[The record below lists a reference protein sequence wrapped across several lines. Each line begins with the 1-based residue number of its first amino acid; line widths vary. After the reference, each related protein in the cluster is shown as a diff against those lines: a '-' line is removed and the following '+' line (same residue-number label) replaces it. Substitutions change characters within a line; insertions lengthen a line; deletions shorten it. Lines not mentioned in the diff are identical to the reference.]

1 MKICAI
7 IAEYNPFHNGHKYQI
22 DEAKRITNSDSV
34 VAIMSG
40 NFVER
45 GEPACFDKFARAKL
59 AIQNGIDIVFELPTL
74 YATSSSEYF
83 ATGAIST
90 LNNLNAINCV
100 SFGVENQDLNLL
112 KRISNIL
119 IEEPKA
125 YTQKLKS
132 ELNKGLAFPVAR
144 SIALKD
150 FLKNQYNPKEIEDL
164 LLDSNN
170 ILAIEYLKALNQTKS
185 CIEPIPIK
193 RIGTSYNSLEIND
206 NIASSTAI
214 RELFKN
220 KKYELL
226 KAVVP
231 DNVYKNI
238 KQFIDEGY
246 NPMTLNDFEKVILF
260 TLRNMNPY
268 SISQLPDVK
277 EGLENAILKALET
290 SYNIDDLIETIKS
303 KRYTRTRIQRILI
316 HSLLRNQWNKSK
328 KI

>member
-22 DEAKRITNSDSV
+22 EEAKRITNSDSV

-40 NFVER
+40 NFVQR
-45 GEPACFDKFARAKL
+45 GEPACFDKFTRAKL
-59 AIQNGIDIVFELPTL
+59 AIQNGIDIVFELSTL

-90 LNNLNAINCV
+90 LNNLNAISSV
-100 SFGVENQDLNLL
+100 SFGVESHDLELL

-119 IEEPKA
+119 IEEPNA
-125 YTQKLKS
+125 YTQKLKA
-132 ELNKGLAFPVAR
+132 ELNKGQAFPVSR

-150 FLKNQYNPKEIEDL
+150 FLKNQYNPKDIEEL
-164 LLDSNN
+164 LLDPNN
-170 ILAIEYLKALNQTKS
+170 ILAIEYLKALSQTKS
-185 CIEPIPIK
+185 SIEPVPIK
-193 RIGTSYNSLEIND
+193 RIGTSYNSLEINN
-206 NIASSTAI
+206 NIASSSAI

-220 KKYELL
+220 KKYDLL
-226 KAVVP
+226 KSVVP
-231 DNVYKNI
+231 ENVYQSI
-238 KQFIDEGY
+238 KQLIDEGY
-246 NPMTLNDFEKVILF
+246 NPMTLDNYEKEILF

-277 EGLENAILKALET
+277 EGLENAILRALET
-290 SYNIDDLIETIKS
+290 SYNIDDLIENIKS

-316 HSLLRNQWNKSK
+316 HSLLRD
-328 KI
+328 